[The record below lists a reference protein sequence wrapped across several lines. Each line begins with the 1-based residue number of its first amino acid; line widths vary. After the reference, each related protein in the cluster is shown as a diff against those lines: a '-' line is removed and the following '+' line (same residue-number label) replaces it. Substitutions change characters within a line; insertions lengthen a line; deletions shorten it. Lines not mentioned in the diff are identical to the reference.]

1 MYSIIYKLL
10 KYAEENTELYSK
22 IKDMSEESKKKIK
35 VKINRQELENLINPK
50 EGKYNTDIKDIYF
63 DPDN

>member
-10 KYAEENTELYSK
+10 KYAEENTELHKK

-35 VKINRQELENLINPK
+35 LKINRQELENLINPK

-63 DPDN
+63 DPEE

>member
-10 KYAEENTELYSK
+10 KYAEENTELHKK

-35 VKINRQELENLINPK
+35 LKIDRQELENLINPK

-63 DPDN
+63 DPEE

>member
-10 KYAEENTELYSK
+10 KYAEENTELHRK

-35 VKINRQELENLINPK
+35 LKINRQELENLINPK

-63 DPDN
+63 DPEE